1 MEHYDSITKVS
12 PHIPVEENVGL
23 VSRSVRIHRPKVNQ
37 KWLPYLA
44 LAIFA
49 CALVVS
55 LHRRS
60 TSPTNFRFLPGPVGV
75 ISDSRL
81 TILDEDSKSEGT
93 ISTSSSPASWLTSA
107 AEDWMLDLPSSKS
120 IAHVSIPG
128 THDSG
133 ARYGGAAC
141 ETQAWTIEKQL
152 KAGIRFF
159 DIRCRVA
166 GTVFAIHHGSCFQN
180 MYFGDVL
187 IDVQD
192 FLAAHPYE
200 FVIMNIQEEHKPM
213 SGSSSFSSIWSTY
226 KSRFNSLFVDSRS
239 SLPTVGQVR
248 GKVLLISALSLGKG
262 IKWDSALTETQNIYK
277 VYALLN
283 NYPFGSDTASIGQKK
298 GLVRTYIDKAATSS
312 KLVLNF
318 LSGAEG
324 MIPKDVARSTNQ
336 NAYEHIGGYDGA
348 KRVGVIIMDFPGEKL
363 VYRVIKT
370 NFEASEYCE
379 PRTWRTQ
386 SGKTWAEFRMPR
398 AVVGTSISIK
408 GGAYYKYKFPKCHRA
423 TWTDLRFVCSSS
435 TKTWEVAS
443 GSWNADAWCHNSNTD
458 QDYLAV
464 GVL

>member
-1 MEHYDSITKVS
+1 MAPDSSTD
-12 PHIPVEENVGL
+12 ENVGL
-23 VSRSVRIHRPKVNQ
+23 VSSSIRRPRSRISRV
-37 KWLPYLA
+37 LLSILVLA
-44 LAIFA
+44 MLACVVVIP
-49 CALVVS
+49 LRRQSDSLSHYVVS
-55 LHRRS
+55 PS
-60 TSPTNFRFLPGPVGV
+60 PVGAL
-75 ISDSRL
+75 IESRL
-81 TILDEDSKSEGT
+81 TVLDEDSKSEGT
-93 ISTSSSPASWLTSA
+93 ISSSSSPASWLTSA
-107 AEDWMLDLPSSKS
+107 VEDWMIDLPSSKS

-133 ARYGGAAC
+133 ARFGGVGC
-141 ETQAWTIEKQL
+141 ETQSWTIEKQL

-159 DIRCRVA
+159 DIRCRIA
-166 GTVFAIHHGSCFQN
+166 GTVFSIHHGPCFQE
-180 MYFGDVL
+180 MFFGDVL

-192 FLAAHPYE
+192 FLYAHPNE

-226 KSRFNSLFVDSRS
+226 RSRFNSLFVDSRS

-248 GKVLLISALSLGKG
+248 GKVLLISTLSLGKG

-283 NYPFGSDTASIGQKK
+283 DNPFGSSTASIGQKK
-298 GLVRTYIDKAATSS
+298 TLVRSYIDKAASSS

-336 NAYEHIGGYDGA
+336 NAYEHIGAYNGA

-370 NFEASEYCE
+370 NFEATEYCE

-435 TKTWEVAS
+435 SRTWEVAS
-443 GSWNADAWCHNSNTD
+443 GSWDADAWCHNSNTN

>member
-1 MEHYDSITKVS
+1 MITTD
-12 PHIPVEENVGL
+12 EEVGL
-23 VSRSVRIHRPKVNQ
+23 VSGSLRLPRPRFRSVL
-37 KWLPYLA
+37 LPFIV
-44 LAIFA
+44 LAILA
-49 CALVVS
+49 CVVVISSHGRRES
-55 LHRRS
+55 LKHFGLS
-60 TSPTNFRFLPGPVGV
+60 QGLAGLM
-75 ISDSRL
+75 SDSRL
-81 TILDEDSKSEGT
+81 TVLDEDSKSEGT
-93 ISTSSSPASWLTSA
+93 LSSSSSPASWLTSA
-107 AEDWMLDLPSSKS
+107 VVDWMVDIPDSKS
-120 IAHVSIPG
+120 VAHVSIPG

-133 ARYGGAAC
+133 ARFGGAGC
-141 ETQAWTIEKQL
+141 ETQSWTIAKQL
-152 KAGIRFF
+152 EAGLRFF

-166 GTVFAIHHGSCFQN
+166 GTVFSIHHGACFQN
-180 MYFGDVL
+180 MFFGDVL

-192 FLAAHPYE
+192 FLADHPSE

-213 SGSSSFSSIWSTY
+213 SGSSSFSSIWDSY
-226 KSRFNSLFVDSRS
+226 RSRFDSLFVDSRT

-248 GKVLLISALSLGKG
+248 GKVLLISTLSLGKG
-262 IKWDSALTETQNIYK
+262 IKWDSALTETQNTYK

-283 NYPFGSDTASIGQKK
+283 NNPFGSGTASIGQKK
-298 GLVRTYIDKAATSS
+298 ELVRSYIDKAATSS
-312 KLVLNF
+312 KLVINF

-336 NAYEHIGGYDGA
+336 NAYEHIGGYNGA

-370 NFEASEYCE
+370 NFEATEYCE

-386 SGKTWAEFRMPR
+386 SDKTWAEFRMPR

-435 TKTWEVAS
+435 SRSWEVAS
-443 GSWNADAWCHNSNTD
+443 GSWDADAWCHNSNTN

-464 GVL
+464 GVR

>member
-1 MEHYDSITKVS
+1 MAQYDSIRKPLLEKSTDESAVLEDSTRLQPSKL
-12 PHIPVEENVGL
+12 G
-23 VSRSVRIHRPKVNQ
+23 R
-37 KWLPYLA
+37 YLIAFILLAA
-44 LAIFA
+44 LA
-49 CALVVS
+49 CVALVP
-55 LHRRS
+55 LNRRS
-60 TSPTNFRFLPGPVGV
+60 DSISHYGLSLNPVAV
-75 ISDSRL
+75 STDSRL

-93 ISTSSSPASWLTSA
+93 LSSSSSPASWLTSA
-107 AEDWMLDLPSSKS
+107 ATDWMVDLPNSKS
-120 IAHVSIPG
+120 VAHVSIPG

-133 ARYGGAAC
+133 ARFGGIGC
-141 ETQAWTIEKQL
+141 ETQSWTIEKQL
-152 KAGIRFF
+152 QAGIRFF
-159 DIRCRVA
+159 DIRCRIA
-166 GTVFAIHHGSCFQN
+166 GTVFAIHHGPCFQN
-180 MYFGDVL
+180 IFFGDVL

-192 FLAAHPYE
+192 FLRAHPNE

-226 KSRFNSLFVDSRS
+226 KSRFGSLFVDSRS

-248 GKVLLISALSLGKG
+248 GKVLLISTLSLGKG
-262 IKWDSALTETQNIYK
+262 IRWDSTLTETQNIYK

-283 NYPFGSDTASIGQKK
+283 DNPFGSSTASLGQKK
-298 GLVRTYIDKAATSS
+298 RLVREYIDKAASSS

-324 MIPKDVARSTNQ
+324 MVPKDVARSTNQ

-370 NFEASEYCE
+370 NFEATEYCE

-398 AVVGTSISIK
+398 AVVGTSINIK

-423 TWTDLRFVCSSS
+423 TWTDLRFVCSASS
-435 TKTWEVAS
+435 KSWEVAS
-443 GSWNADAWCHNSNTD
+443 GSWDADAWCHNSNTN
-458 QDYLAV
+458 QEYLAV